1 MPNALSSAVATG
13 RVDAH
18 QHFWQ
23 RARGDYDWLSDANAA
38 LAPLLRDFMPDDL
51 APTLARHGIAQT
63 VLVQAAPTVAETEF
77 LLDIAERDAH
87 VGAVV
92 GWVDLAH
99 AQGTRT
105 LERLAAR
112 PALRGIRPML
122 QDLPDAQWIATV
134 PHPRNVSAMV
144 SLGLRLDALV
154 RPQHLAALHRFA
166 RDWPTLPVVIDHAA
180 KPPLHLAWNS
190 EPMTAWRDGMAALA
204 ALPQVCC
211 KLSGLVTELPKVA
224 TSSPAAIAM
233 ALQTVRDTLL
243 DGFGPARLM
252 WGSDWPVLHLASS
265 FDDWVAASDLLLADL
280 SGDERADVL
289 HGTARRFYGLA

>member
-1 MPNALSSAVATG
+1 MSNTLSPAVAAG

-23 RARGDYDWLSDANAA
+23 RARGDYDWLRDTDAA

-51 APTLARHGIAQT
+51 APVLARHAIGQT

-77 LLDIAERDAH
+77 LLDIAERDSR

-99 AQGTRT
+99 AQGART

-112 PALRGIRPML
+112 PALRSIRPML
-122 QDLPDAQWIATV
+122 QDLPDAQWIATA
-134 PHPRNVSAMV
+134 PDPRNVGAMLA
-144 SLGLRLDALV
+144 LGLRLDALV

-190 EPMTAWRDGMAALA
+190 APMTAWRDGMAALA

-211 KLSGLVTELPKVA
+211 KLSGLVTELPKQA
-224 TSSPAAIAM
+224 TGSPASIAM
-233 ALQTVRDTLL
+233 ALQPVRDALL
-243 DGFGPARLM
+243 HWFGPSRLM

-265 FDDWVAASDLLLADL
+265 FDDWVAASDLLLVEL
-280 SGDERADVL
+280 SPSERANVL
-289 HGTARRFYGLA
+289 HGTARRFYGLD